1 MTITKMVREEIELP
15 KYFKTGNRYNPSFY
29 ALAGSNKVLRVI
41 PTVSIL
47 SIEVN
52 NAVIDVDTIQ
62 EIEPDDFQQEFNR
75 EFNRLSKIS
84 MDAYNNAYADRSL
97 AI

>member
-1 MTITKMVREEIELP
+1 M
-15 KYFKTGNRYNPSFY
+15 
-29 ALAGSNKVLRVI
+29 RVI